1 MELTK
6 QHCVP
11 CEGGTQPLLKREAHA
26 YHSEIPEWTLHQKSI
41 EREFRFKN
49 FKESMEFVNKVADIA
64 EGTSN
69 LSFVLFTVTTPMALK
84 DAPATKLAGAE
95 KHINAL
101 WLPYAQPG
109 LCGHLTIRCTILII
123 INLNEY
129 GSDEPLFNHR
139 SRDEKSAQK
148 SFGDAG

>member
-64 EGTSN
+64 EEEGHHPDMYVFYN
-69 LSFVLFTVTTPMALK
+69 RVRLQLSTHAIGGLSTNDFIVAAKVDRLFP
-84 DAPATKLAGAE
+84 
-95 KHINAL
+95 
-101 WLPYAQPG
+101 
-109 LCGHLTIRCTILII
+109 
-123 INLNEY
+123 
-129 GSDEPLFNHR
+129 
-139 SRDEKSAQK
+139 
-148 SFGDAG
+148 